1 MGSSG
6 DRLAVT
12 RRRNTG
18 AFEALG
24 ASVSDNAEDGPTR
37 VVRTGNGTRIFTV
50 GYERRS
56 GEELLAELL
65 ALGIEIL
72 VDVREKPI
80 SRKPDFRRNALEEL
94 CRATDIQYVCMNQL
108 GSPKR
113 QREALRESGDFSAFR
128 RKFLAYAR
136 RNLHAPLKELGSLV
150 RKNAVALLCY
160 ERRHEDCHRSI
171 VADLVAT
178 QLDGTVVA
186 ID

>member
-6 DRLAVT
+6 DRLATT
-12 RRRNTG
+12 RKRNAG

-24 ASVSDNAEDGPTR
+24 VSVNHDPEDGPTR
-37 VVRTGNGTRIFTV
+37 VVRAGNGTRIFTV

-113 QREALRESGDFSAFR
+113 QREALHETGDFSAFR

-136 RNLHAPLKELGSLV
+136 RNLHVPLKDLASLV
-150 RKNAVALLCY
+150 RKHAVALLCY

-186 ID
+186 IE